1 MMIRDRFSPARAGM
15 AALMLALALTSA
27 ACNLSVSVG
36 SESSGGDA
44 RLTARMQNVD
54 GDAIGTVVMEQA
66 PTRGF
71 LVTVMLEGLEPGFHG
86 IHIHTIGS
94 CSPDFKASGG
104 HINVDNK
111 QHGLL
116 NPEGPDNG
124 DLPNIYVAPDGTAQA
139 EMFTTLVDAD
149 MLMDDDGSAI
159 VVHENRDDH
168 ITQPIGGAGGRV
180 ACGVLSAG

>member
-15 AALMLALALTSA
+15 AALMLALALAAA
-27 ACNLSVSVG
+27 ACGGFSVSVG
-36 SESSGGDA
+36 TSSGGDA
-44 RLTARMQNVD
+44 RLTARMQNAA
-54 GDAIGTVVMEQA
+54 GDSIGTVVMQQS

-104 HINVDNK
+104 HINVDDK

-116 NPEGPDNG
+116 NPDGPDNG